1 MRTTSAISWLKRSQ
15 GAPKQRME
23 YVGYGIWLQRGQVG
37 IIDNQTQAWF
47 HTIFQSFLQASLWD
61 YNKLSVIIIYPTNHP
76 NMIIISMA
84 MSGT

>member
-37 IIDNQTQAWF
+37 IIDNQTQA
-47 HTIFQSFLQASLWD
+47 
-61 YNKLSVIIIYPTNHP
+61 
-76 NMIIISMA
+76 
-84 MSGT
+84 